1 MASLV
6 SWELLIQSNFNPK
19 LPVLQKFVI
28 TLYNLP
34 NDEHFIRPKLLLICS
49 KPFKACS
56 VQFCNQTIH
65 CKRTFSN
72 GLHLNLKVKQS
83 GGRWC
88 TSTPTLIFPHL
99 PSQSAPPPRASSKTG
114 YTFFWSEDCDW
125 WGGNMTLWTK
135 WSIVEYWELRQK
147 VDIYIVHSGKL
158 LAAGLIFLIS
168 FFKFPAKVHMRWQ
181 GEWYRL
187 TLIVVQWALK
197 GMGGEKMKLSPVL
210 SSNLD

>member
-49 KPFKACS
+49 KPVLYNFVIRLFIARGHFLT
-56 VQFCNQTIH
+56 VYI
-65 CKRTFSN
+65 
-72 GLHLNLKVKQS
+72 
-83 GGRWC
+83 W
-88 TSTPTLIFPHL
+88 TSKSSTAEAGDVPR
-99 PSQSAPPPRASSKTG
+99 PPP
-114 YTFFWSEDCDW
+114 WSFLTIKGHQRPSEALQRQVILFLIWAACDW

-135 WSIVEYWELRQK
+135 WSIVEYWELRHSGK
-147 VDIYIVHSGKL
+147 VDIYIAQSGKL

>member
-28 TLYNLP
+28 TLINLS

-49 KPFKACS
+49 KPVLYNFVIRLFIARGHFLT
-56 VQFCNQTIH
+56 VYI
-65 CKRTFSN
+65 
-72 GLHLNLKVKQS
+72 
-83 GGRWC
+83 W
-88 TSTPTLIFPHL
+88 TSKSSTAEADDVPR
-99 PSQSAPPPRASSKTG
+99 PPPWSFL
-114 YTFFWSEDCDW
+114 TFHRSQHLLREALQRQVILFLIWAAFDW
-125 WGGNMTLWTK
+125 WNGNMTLWTK
-135 WSIVEYWELRQK
+135 WSIVEYWELHLLNK
-147 VDIYIVHSGKL
+147 VDIYIVQSGKL